1 MDKTEELYQSAVSLP
16 PVERA
21 RLVERILSSFGNPE
35 REEIDRLWAAEVEAR
50 IDAFERGELSAR
62 PAEEVF
68 KDIDKTQ

>member
-35 REEIDRLWAAEVEAR
+35 REEIDRLWAAEAEAR
-50 IDAFERGELSAR
+50 IDAYEQGEVGAR
-62 PAEEVF
+62 PAEDVF
-68 KDIDKTQ
+68 RDIEKTQ